1 VGYIFEQEI
10 ESIINVVR
18 TKTIGEDDEIRLRS
32 ILKSPIHTSIKAYF
46 RAEVEKIF
54 QQEREKEN
62 RSKKLPYEL
71 PEVVSLQKQ
80 IDKLLILNYHFTRD
94 EFDTLLDESVH
105 FQFNYLCRP
114 QWTLL
119 NFIFGT
125 NHVITTSVTESKL
138 RYCVDYSYIPIL
150 LKRYI
155 EERGYTEIKYED
167 FQALLKKIDDEII
180 SLHNPEELARMLRP
194 LFAFLEST
202 LPPQAEERTIPINAA
217 IVFFEDKRCT
227 NIQQRLEIERD
238 LRGYSNITLQNLID
252 ILQSAYNNESP
263 TIEQEEIQEQVLS
276 TVNEENNESVSLPST
291 SVSEN
296 QESALSEISSEPIQA
311 NPTTLEVT
319 LSSWFPQNVRE
330 KIVRKLFHKNEGAF
344 QKVLV
349 EIEEISQWAD
359 VAHYLDAFFITSNI
373 DPFEEAAVLFTDT
386 LYDYYHRISP
396 SN

>member
-1 VGYIFEQEI
+1 MGYIFEQEI

-18 TKTIGEDDEIRLRS
+18 TKTIGEGDEIRLRS
-32 ILKSPIHTSIKAYF
+32 ILKSPIHASIKAYF

-62 RSKKLPYEL
+62 RSKRLPYES

-125 NHVITTSVTESKL
+125 NRVITTSVIESRLKC
-138 RYCVDYSYIPIL
+138 CVDYSYIPYLI
-150 LKRYI
+150 KRYI
-155 EERGYTEIKYED
+155 EEHGYTEIKYED
-167 FQALLKKIDDEII
+167 FQALLKKIDNEII
-180 SLHNPEELARMLRP
+180 AIHNPEELARMLRP

-217 IVFFEDKRCT
+217 IVFFEDKRCN

-238 LRGYSNITLQNLID
+238 LRGSSDITLQNLID
-252 ILQSAYNNESP
+252 ILQSAYSNESP
-263 TIEQEEIQEQVLS
+263 AVEKEEVKEQLLS
-276 TVNEENNESVSLPST
+276 IVNEENTSESSSPST

-311 NPTTLEVT
+311 NPTTLEIT
-319 LSSWFPQNVRE
+319 ISSWFPKNIRE

-344 QKVLV
+344 QKVLA
-349 EIEEISQWAD
+349 ELEESSQWAD
-359 VAHYLDAFFITSNI
+359 VAHYLDAFFITNDI